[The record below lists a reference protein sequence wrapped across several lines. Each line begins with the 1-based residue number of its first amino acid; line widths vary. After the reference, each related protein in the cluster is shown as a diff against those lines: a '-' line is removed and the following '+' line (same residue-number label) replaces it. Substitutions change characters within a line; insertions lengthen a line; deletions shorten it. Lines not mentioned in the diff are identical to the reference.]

1 MGGWLKENTIKVYSL
16 NKSQL
21 IGLSWFEIYSE
32 NARNNMKDWEN
43 QLLLQEET
51 WCSSCISP
59 RAYLGQLGHVGELFR
74 GLATADGGGK
84 RWALASGGP
93 GRGAVSLLCLPSG
106 LESTYFWP
114 SCTICTRVT
123 HHVGPSGKWAT
134 CTVGVASQHMWPSMS
149 LGDLETPLH
158 WEVIHLNYLGDDL
171 FLILFAG
178 KKIMM
183 IFPLKFTKDPPERVW
198 SLLSVSTWGLF
209 LEGHLLLLPLPFL
222 QRP

>member
-1 MGGWLKENTIKVYSL
+1 
-16 NKSQL
+16 
-21 IGLSWFEIYSE
+21 
-32 NARNNMKDWEN
+32 
-43 QLLLQEET
+43 
-51 WCSSCISP
+51 
-59 RAYLGQLGHVGELFR
+59 
-74 GLATADGGGK
+74 
-84 RWALASGGP
+84 
-93 GRGAVSLLCLPSG
+93 
-106 LESTYFWP
+106 
-114 SCTICTRVT
+114 
-123 HHVGPSGKWAT
+123 
-134 CTVGVASQHMWPSMS
+134 MS